1 MTSFFLPLQMGTLYG
16 GQKTYNGLKCLVA
29 ASFSRKNL
37 KQHQP
42 QLDDSS
48 DVIMTFQPHEDNAD
62 ALLKNHPSRSLTDP
76 LAITWY
82 LASNEAV
89 FGGNENY
96 SNKVELLV
104 LGRFILTLKLAIL
117 FYESF
122 GLFHFSRLKF

>member
-37 KQHQP
+37 KQPHV
-42 QLDDSS
+42 DDSS

>member
-42 QLDDSS
+42 QVDDSS

-122 GLFHFSRLKF
+122 ALLHFHG